1 MARYDEG
8 ERPSDFPF
16 SGQLIDGRA
25 AADWLLSKAS
35 AAPSGVSLCSAFLR
49 SEAMRALYSGDQVV
63 YQGRILARWRLGDL
77 LSGASDLDAYPMA
90 KRLGFSFFVRQD
102 FHGKVFSV
110 PGSGIVVGSANATLS
125 GFGLKDSAN
134 SEVCTL
140 VPDSRENQSLLNEIF
155 EGSIEMTDAI
165 FEEMSAVVREAEMSQ
180 DLKQEWPS
188 ELMDK
193 LQAPE
198 FSGRLLFSECLV
210 SIPEIDASGNV
221 VCLDDRDLHL
231 LGVSARGLDS
241 STLER
246 AFKGTRIFRWLVHAL
261 KASEGEMYFG
271 ALTERLHNTLLDDPV
286 VYRRD
291 VKTVLQ
297 TLLQWCQLLEAA
309 GVIVDRPNHSQRV
322 RLS

>member
-1 MARYDEG
+1 MARYEVRG
-8 ERPSDFPF
+8 RPSEFPF

-25 AADWLLSKAS
+25 AADWLLSQAKGVRA
-35 AAPSGVSLCSAFLR
+35 GVSLCSAFLR
-49 SEAMRALYSGDQVV
+49 SEAIRALYPEDQVV
-63 YQGRILARWRLGDL
+63 PQGRILTRWRLGDL
-77 LSGASDLDAYPMA
+77 LSGASDLDAYPIA

-125 GFGLKDSAN
+125 GFGLKESSN

-140 VPDSRENQSLLNEIF
+140 VPDSLENQSLLNGIF

-165 FEEMSAVVREAEMSQ
+165 FAEITAVVREAEVGQ
-180 DLKQEWPS
+180 NLKQEWPGD
-188 ELMDK
+188 LMDK
-193 LQAPE
+193 LQTPE

-210 SIPEIDASGNV
+210 SVPAYDANETVIG
-221 VCLDDRDLHL
+221 LDARDLHL
-231 LGVSARGLDS
+231 LGVTANGLDS
-241 STLER
+241 NTLAR
-246 AFKGTRIFRWLVHAL
+246 AFKQTRIFRWLVHTL
-261 KASEGEMYFG
+261 KVSDGEMYFG
-271 ALTERLHNTLLDDPV
+271 VLTERLHNTLLDDPV

-297 TLLQWCQLLEAA
+297 TLLHWCQFLEAA

>member
-1 MARYDEG
+1 MARYEERG
-8 ERPSDFPF
+8 RPSEFPF

-25 AADWLLSKAS
+25 AADWLLSQAKGAR
-35 AAPSGVSLCSAFLR
+35 AGVSLCSAFLR
-49 SEAMRALYSGDQVV
+49 SEAIRALYPEDQVV
-63 YQGRILARWRLGDL
+63 PQGRILTRWRLGDL

-90 KRLGFSFFVRQD
+90 KNLGFSFFVRQD

-125 GFGLKDSAN
+125 GFGLKESAN

-140 VPDSRENQSLLNEIF
+140 VPDSLENQSLLNGIF
-155 EGSIEMTDAI
+155 EGSIEITDAI
-165 FEEMSAVVREAEMSQ
+165 FEEISAAMRAAEVSQ
-180 DLKQEWPS
+180 NFKQEWPS

-193 LQAPE
+193 LQAPA

-210 SIPEIDASGNV
+210 SIPTYDANGTLV
-221 VCLDDRDLHL
+221 GLDSRDLHL
-231 LGVSARGLDS
+231 LGVSAHGLDS
-241 STLER
+241 TALGR
-246 AFKGTRIFRWLVHAL
+246 AFEQSRIFRWLVHAL
-261 KASEGEMYFG
+261 KESNREMYFG
-271 ALTERLHNTLLDDPV
+271 VLTERLHNTLLDDPV

-291 VKTVLQ
+291 VKAVLQ
-297 TLLQWCQLLEAA
+297 TLLQWCQIFEVA

>member
-1 MARYDEG
+1 MRVLY
-8 ERPSDFPF
+8 P
-16 SGQLIDGRA
+16 
-25 AADWLLSKAS
+25 ADQI
-35 AAPSGVSLCSAFLR
+35 V
-49 SEAMRALYSGDQVV
+49 Q
-63 YQGRILARWRLGDL
+63 QGRILARWRLGDL
-77 LSGASDLDAYPMA
+77 LSGASDLAAYPLA
-90 KRLGFSFFVRQD
+90 KQLGFTFFVRQD

-110 PGSGIVVGSANATLS
+110 PGSGIIVGSANATLS
-125 GFGLKDSAN
+125 GFGLKKSAN

-140 VPDSRENQSLLNEIF
+140 VPDSLENQSLLSEIF

-165 FEEMSAVVREAEMSQ
+165 FQEISAVVREAEMSQ
-180 DLKQEWPS
+180 DLKQDWPS
-188 ELMDK
+188 ELIDK

-210 SIPEIDASGNV
+210 SIPSLDASGNIV
-221 VCLDDRDLHL
+221 GLDDRDLQL
-231 LGVSARGLDS
+231 LGVSAQGLDS
-241 STLER
+241 GALAR
-246 AFKGTRIFRWLVHAL
+246 AFKGTRIFRWLSHTL
-261 KASEGEMYFG
+261 KASEGELYFG